1 MRRSLMLAAVALSLP
16 AVIWK
21 PRPLRA
27 ATPVVA
33 AAPAVILAPLL
44 R

>member
-27 ATPVVA
+27 ATPA
-33 AAPAVILAPLL
+33 AVSAPAVVPVLTL